1 MYEPLF
7 QHPGIR
13 VLQKATR
20 REQYRQLVAFSLLL
34 ASGLVF
40 CGFAFQDNALLTILG
55 VVLTVLS
62 LMALW
67 YVYKHWTDDRL
78 IHLLRFQSRQIVWV
92 YSISMQI
99 APFGIH
105 LFQRGTLFFK
115 LSDGEEISV
124 SVPARKVQLIS
135 RTLNRLLP
143 YTTFGYTTEREE
155 QFRKSPLLLRKDN
168 V

>member
-7 QHPGIR
+7 QHPGFR
-13 VLQKATR
+13 ALQKATR

-40 CGFAFQDNALLTILG
+40 CCFAFQDNALVAIAG
-55 VVLTVLS
+55 VIFTVLGTA
-62 LMALW
+62 ALLH
-67 YVYKHWTDDRL
+67 VYKNWNDDRL
-78 IHLLRFQSRQIVWV
+78 LHLLRFQSRQIVWI
-92 YSISMQI
+92 YSIATQV
-99 APFGIH
+99 APFGIYI
-105 LFQRGTLFFK
+105 FRRGTLVFK

-124 SVPARKVQLIS
+124 SVPARKVKLIS

-143 YTTFGYTTEREE
+143 YTTFGYTREREA
-155 QFRKSPLLLRKDN
+155 QFRKSPLSLRKDN